1 MASEQMV
8 ADFLELVHLVRRLT
22 HPVQRGEI
30 TPEQYWLLRRLGRE
44 GPLSVGELASRIGIA
59 QSSATTACQRLERI
73 GLVTRERQ
81 KGDERVV
88 LVALT
93 EEGRAR
99 LDAWSE
105 RRHAAALRMLATL
118 SPGERSEFGLLLRR
132 VLLRAQEMDEKG
144 DR

>member
-1 MASEQMV
+1 M
-8 ADFLELVHLVRRLT
+8 
-22 HPVQRGEI
+22 
-30 TPEQYWLLRRLGRE
+30 
-44 GPLSVGELASRIGIA
+44 
-59 QSSATTACQRLERI
+59 
-73 GLVTRERQ
+73 TRERQ